1 MGSQRY
7 RRNYSLNAQ
16 NHGVAMY
23 DRQRGPISNVPTD
36 LTVGGDP
43 PAADLGLVLHHRIE
57 PGLDES
63 PTQSQFFRYEVEST
77 RVSQA

>member
-43 PAADLGLVLHHRIE
+43 PAADLGGRKFN
-57 PGLDES
+57 GLFVGQRTYQEHPARNKEETEIS
-63 PTQSQFFRYEVEST
+63 R
-77 RVSQA
+77 